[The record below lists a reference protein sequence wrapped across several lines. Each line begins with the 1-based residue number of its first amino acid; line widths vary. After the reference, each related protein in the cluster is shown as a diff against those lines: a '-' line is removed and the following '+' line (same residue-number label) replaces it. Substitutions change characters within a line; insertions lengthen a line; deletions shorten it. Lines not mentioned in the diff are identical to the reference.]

1 MLNLDQGIVTR
12 EKDGWLVRVRLPS
25 GPVQEFRCATEAQAR
40 YFAAVLALQPRRPPR
55 LRN

>member
-1 MLNLDQGIVTR
+1 MNTDIGSVTR
-12 EKDGWLVRVRLPS
+12 EKDGWLVRVRLQN

>member
-1 MLNLDQGIVTR
+1 MNMENGSVTR
-12 EKDGWLVRVRLPS
+12 EKDGWLVRVKLPH
-25 GPVQEFRCATEAQAR
+25 GPVQEFRCTTEAQAR